1 MLYRLPLVAL
11 VLLAFGGLAQ
21 AATING
27 FTDVF
32 APGNWTI
39 LSSNSNGSTVFSLPD
54 SVTVNGTD
62 LGGGGAGSQGLYMS
76 SPGDYTISFA
86 WGYAT
91 NDPGWDP
98 SYYANGSW
106 TFLSQSSSDSGFLS
120 FSVNTGD
127 LLGWKVDSVDNI
139 FGAGY
144 LTVSKFSA
152 TTTAAVPTP
161 SSLLLLGGGLVGL
174 AGFGRKKVK
183 K

>member
-1 MLYRLPLVAL
+1 
-11 VLLAFGGLAQ
+11 
-21 AATING
+21 
-27 FTDVF
+27 
-32 APGNWTI
+32 
-39 LSSNSNGSTVFSLPD
+39 
-54 SVTVNGTD
+54 
-62 LGGGGAGSQGLYMS
+62 MS

>member
-98 SYYANGSW
+98 SYYANG
-106 TFLSQSSSDSGFLS
+106 
-120 FSVNTGD
+120 D